1 MTGQIVGLLVLL
13 VLSFLFSMVEYGYVT
28 ITPMALDKSGE
39 SSALADRLRA
49 RMAASHSMLITVVVL
64 GNNMANL
71 GASFIFARIV
81 LTVFT
86 RVNPDLLAVAST
98 LALTVVV
105 VIFAES
111 IPKSIGKAFPEQV
124 THATAILFY
133 PLYLLLYPGARALS
147 AVSGVFTGPLL
158 RHAKHGGYL
167 NDSDDFRYLLKMGQE
182 DGVINKEEE
191 RLIYNIFDYTS
202 TLAYEIMTPFVDV
215 TTVEKDTPIS
225 EVIKAINE
233 TGHSRLP
240 VMDDDNVVGVVYA
253 KDALRAMAGGAGPN
267 VKSSGI
273 LRQPFFAPDTKKI
286 SSLLQ
291 EMQRQRIQTA
301 VLFDEYG
308 AVSGL
313 ITVED
318 ILEEVFGEIQDEYDK
333 EAAEIENVG
342 ADAFL
347 IKGSVSTDKVSEL
360 FRAELSGED
369 YGTVAGLVL
378 SEIGR
383 LPRVGDKVERA
394 GVVFTVVNVVG
405 KRISRVRAER
415 LPTAPPR
422 STEDVES

>member
-28 ITPMALDKSGE
+28 ITPMALEKTGE

-49 RMAASHSMLITVVVL
+49 RMAASHSMLIAVVVL

-71 GASFIFARIV
+71 GASFLFARVV

-86 RVNPDLLAVAST
+86 RVDPDLLAVVST

-124 THATAILFY
+124 TRATAVLLY
-133 PLYLLLYPGARALS
+133 PLYLLLYPGARALA

-158 RHAKHGGYL
+158 RRAKHTGYL
-167 NDSDDFRYLLKMGQE
+167 NDSDDLRYLLKMGQK
-182 DGVINKEEE
+182 DGVIDKEEE

-215 TTVEKDTPIS
+215 ATVEKDARIAD
-225 EVIKAINE
+225 VIKAINE

-240 VMDDDNVVGVVYA
+240 VMDDDNVVGLIYA
-253 KDALRAMAGGAGPN
+253 KDTLRAIASGASPD
-267 VKSSGI
+267 VKASAI

-286 SSLLQ
+286 STLLQ

-308 AVSGL
+308 VVSGL

-333 EAAEIENVG
+333 EAAEVENAG
-342 ADAFL
+342 DDAFL

-360 FRAELSGED
+360 FGTELSGED
-369 YGTVAGLVL
+369 YDTVAGLML

-383 LPRVGDKVERA
+383 LPRVGDRIERA
-394 GVVFTVVNVVG
+394 GIVFTVVNVVG
-405 KRISRVRAER
+405 KRISRVRAQR
-415 LPTAPPR
+415 APTAPAH
-422 STEDVES
+422 TAVDEE

>member
-1 MTGQIVGLLVLL
+1 MTGQIIGLLVLL
-13 VLSFLFSMVEYGYVT
+13 ALSFLFSMAEYGYVT
-28 ITPMALDKSGE
+28 ITPMALKKTGASA
-39 SSALADRLRA
+39 ALADRLRA
-49 RMAASHSMLITVVVL
+49 RMAAGHSMLIAVVVL
-64 GNNMANL
+64 GNNMVNL
-71 GASFIFARIV
+71 GASFIFARVV
-81 LTVFT
+81 LTLFT

-111 IPKSIGKAFPEQV
+111 IPKSIGKAFPEQA
-124 THATAILFY
+124 TRGTAILLY
-133 PLYLLLYPGARALS
+133 PLYLLLYPGARALA

-158 RHAKHGGYL
+158 RRAKHRGYL
-167 NDSDDFRYLLKMGQE
+167 NDSEDFRYLLKMGQE
-182 DGVINKEEE
+182 DGVIDKEEE
-191 RLIYNIFDYTS
+191 RLIYNIFDYTN

-225 EVIKAINE
+225 EVVKAINE

-267 VKSSGI
+267 VKASSI

-313 ITVED
+313 ITV
-318 ILEEVFGEIQDEYDK
+318 
-333 EAAEIENVG
+333 
-342 ADAFL
+342 
-347 IKGSVSTDKVSEL
+347 
-360 FRAELSGED
+360 
-369 YGTVAGLVL
+369 
-378 SEIGR
+378 
-383 LPRVGDKVERA
+383 
-394 GVVFTVVNVVG
+394 
-405 KRISRVRAER
+405 
-415 LPTAPPR
+415 
-422 STEDVES
+422 

>member
-28 ITPMALDKSGE
+28 MTPMALEKAAE
-39 SSALADRLRA
+39 SSVLADRLNT
-49 RMAASHSMLITVVVL
+49 RMAAGHSMLIAVVVL

-86 RVNPDLLAVAST
+86 RVNPDLLAVVST

-105 VIFAES
+105 VIFAET
-111 IPKSIGKAFPEQV
+111 IPKSIGRAFPEQV
-124 THATAILFY
+124 MHATAIPLY
-133 PLYLLLYPGARALS
+133 PFYLLLYPGARAL
-147 AVSGVFTGPLL
+147 AIISGVFTGPLL
-158 RHAKHGGYL
+158 RHAKHTGHL
-167 NDSDDFRYLLKMGQE
+167 NDSEDFRYLLKMGQE
-182 DGVINKEEE
+182 DGVIDKEEE
-191 RLIYNIFDYTS
+191 RLIHNIFDYTS

-215 TTVEKDTPIS
+215 TTVEKNAPIS
-225 EVIKAINE
+225 EVIKAIDE

-240 VMDDDNVVGVVYA
+240 VMDDDNVVGLVYA

-267 VKSSGI
+267 VKASGI

-291 EMQRQRIQTA
+291 EMQRQRIQIA

-347 IKGSVSTDKVSEL
+347 IKGSVSTDKASEL
-360 FRAELSGED
+360 FQSELSGED
-369 YGTVAGLVL
+369 YDTVAGLML

-394 GVVFTVVNVVG
+394 GIVFTVVNVVG

-415 LPTAPPR
+415 LPPAPSRPA
-422 STEDVES
+422 EDEE